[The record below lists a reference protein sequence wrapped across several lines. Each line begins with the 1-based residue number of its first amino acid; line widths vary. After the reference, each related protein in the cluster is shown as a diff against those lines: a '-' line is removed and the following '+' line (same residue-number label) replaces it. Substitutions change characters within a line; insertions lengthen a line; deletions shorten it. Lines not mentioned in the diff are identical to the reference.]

1 MIMCFSSEEMHV
13 SSVKLCK
20 FTRIIKKTGIC
31 YIKSQSF
38 QKKNITLQKD
48 LINRFQNSGLKFKAK
63 AMDFKPKQNVLN
75 NDGEKQEPNME
86 KNYGRHRGCHRVG
99 HTVVAA
105 A

>member
-38 QKKNITLQKD
+38 QNKNITLQKD
-48 LINRFQNSGLKFKAK
+48 LK
-63 AMDFKPKQNVLN
+63 
-75 NDGEKQEPNME
+75 
-86 KNYGRHRGCHRVG
+86 
-99 HTVVAA
+99 TVSRTQV
-105 A
+105 